1 MHEEIGLTFASS
13 LRSFLRQDP
22 DIIMVGEIRDFE
34 TAQIAV
40 QAALTGHL
48 VLSTVHTNDAP
59 GTISRLIDMG
69 IEPFLISSA
78 VILILAQRLI
88 RKVCME
94 CRETVKVH
102 PQLLIDVGVPPDE
115 VKSFPVYK
123 GKGCSLCNNTGY
135 KGRVG
140 LYEVMTMKEEL
151 KELVLSR
158 ASTSEIKKEAIRLG
172 MKTLR
177 QSGIAKIKEGVTTIE
192 EVLRSTMEDR

>member
-1 MHEEIGLTFASS
+1 MQGGRQSS
-13 LRSFLRQDP
+13 S
-22 DIIMVGEIRDFE
+22 
-34 TAQIAV
+34 
-40 QAALTGHL
+40 
-48 VLSTVHTNDAP
+48 
-59 GTISRLIDMG
+59 
-69 IEPFLISSA
+69 
-78 VILILAQRLI
+78 
-88 RKVCME
+88 
-94 CRETVKVH
+94 
-102 PQLLIDVGVPPDE
+102 QLLIDVGVPPDE

-140 LYEVMTMKEEL
+140 LYEVMPMKEEL

-192 EVLRSTMEDR
+192 EVLRSTIDDR